1 MFAMIHVAHDE
12 EPPSS
17 PAAQLAGKASQYLL
31 LILCVSP
38 IALFPVALALR
49 AYGYL
54 LP

>member
-1 MFAMIHVAHDE
+1 MFAMTHVAHDE

-54 LP
+54 FP